1 MDNIIIAKLKDSDIK
16 INNLISQLENKFN
29 DINSEDD
36 DFSQIESIQ
45 KNISLELESM
55 KFLKNDLKEELNI
68 KIWGK
73 KINEFE
79 SKNKDFKQKT
89 KNLPKNKEKNADP
102 ENIDKSF
109 DHTHATIEEEYKR
122 GKKILSE
129 DNRILGELIDIVTKD
144 GETLMIVKQKLEI
157 QNKQLEEL
165 PFDEM
170 EYSLKRAGAKIRKM
184 MKMALKDNIAKCLI
198 AVISIIILTIIII
211 SLCEGKTD
219 NNYNLPLDIFSSNK
233 NGININNNNTS
244 SYEYSFYLGNK
255 LYYTILILLLLFL

>member
-79 SKNKDFKQKT
+79 SKNKDFKQK
-89 KNLPKNKEKNADP
+89 N
-102 ENIDKSF
+102 
-109 DHTHATIEEEYKR
+109 
-122 GKKILSE
+122 
-129 DNRILGELIDIVTKD
+129 
-144 GETLMIVKQKLEI
+144 
-157 QNKQLEEL
+157 
-165 PFDEM
+165 
-170 EYSLKRAGAKIRKM
+170 
-184 MKMALKDNIAKCLI
+184 
-198 AVISIIILTIIII
+198 
-211 SLCEGKTD
+211 
-219 NNYNLPLDIFSSNK
+219 
-233 NGININNNNTS
+233 
-244 SYEYSFYLGNK
+244 
-255 LYYTILILLLLFL
+255 